1 MPVSGRLKGY
11 FIRNK
16 FFWKNQILSL
26 DMVALF
32 LYFYAQD
39 SALHKERSKKE

>member
-1 MPVSGRLKGY
+1 MPVSGWLKGY

-16 FFWKNQILSL
+16 FFLKESNFLL
-26 DMVALF
+26 DMLARLSH
-32 LYFYAQD
+32 FYAQD